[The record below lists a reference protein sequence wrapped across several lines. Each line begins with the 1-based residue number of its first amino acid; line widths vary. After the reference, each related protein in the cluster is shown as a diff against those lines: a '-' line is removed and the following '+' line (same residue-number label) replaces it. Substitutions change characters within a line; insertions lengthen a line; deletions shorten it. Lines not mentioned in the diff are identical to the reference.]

1 LGNLLSDGPRNGISP
16 RPSNDPSSPKAITLT
31 ATTSGI
37 FDGQYF
43 KHVEGNFENIDE
55 LWLKSGDLL
64 FQRGNTPEYV
74 GMAAYYDGL
83 PGQFIYPDLMIK
95 VRLLDEV
102 DLRYVHM
109 CSISPYAR
117 QYLSRRASGAQATM
131 PKINQGDL
139 LALPIPLPPLGEQQ
153 RIVVKVDELA
163 QLCNQLIASL
173 AGTGAMQQRLLEAL
187 LQDHVDNAVLVKAA

>member
-1 LGNLLSDGPRNGISP
+1 
-16 RPSNDPSSPKAITLT
+16 
-31 ATTSGI
+31 
-37 FDGQYF
+37 
-43 KHVEGNFENIDE
+43 
-55 LWLKSGDLL
+55 
-64 FQRGNTPEYV
+64 
-74 GMAAYYDGL
+74 
-83 PGQFIYPDLMIK
+83 
-95 VRLLDEV
+95 
-102 DLRYVHM
+102 
-109 CSISPYAR
+109 
-117 QYLSRRASGAQATM
+117 M